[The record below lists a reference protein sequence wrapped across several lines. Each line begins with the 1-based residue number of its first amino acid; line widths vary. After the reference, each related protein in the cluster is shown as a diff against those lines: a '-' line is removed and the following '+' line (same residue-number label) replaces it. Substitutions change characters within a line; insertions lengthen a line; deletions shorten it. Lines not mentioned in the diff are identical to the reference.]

1 VVGDYQPHPITR
13 DFRFATFFPVARSV
27 TAKESAP
34 EGASA
39 QALARTS
46 GESWAETN
54 QDQIRTGQ
62 VKPDTGEAR
71 GPLVIAAVAT
81 VEAKDLP
88 AERKGA
94 KARIVLIGD
103 SDFASNGFVNLSG
116 NRDFFLNTLSWLAEE
131 ENLIAVRPKE
141 ASRPAPVFLTA
152 AQGQAVFLV
161 PVIVVPLAIIVA
173 GGVAVAR
180 RRGR

>member
-1 VVGDYQPHPITR
+1 M
-13 DFRFATFFPVARSV
+13 
-27 TAKESAP
+27 KEKAP
-34 EGASA
+34 EGVSA
-39 QALARTS
+39 QGLARTS

-62 VKPDTGEAR
+62 VKPDPGEAR
-71 GPLVIAAVAT
+71 GPLTIAAVAT
-81 VEAKDLP
+81 VDAKDAP
-88 AERKGA
+88 ADRKSA

-103 SDFASNGFVNLSG
+103 SDFASNEFVNLSG

-141 ASRPAPVFLTA
+141 SRTAPVFLTG
-152 AQGQAVFLV
+152 AQGQVLFLV
-161 PVIVVPLAIIVA
+161 PVVLIPLTVIVA
-173 GGVAVAR
+173 GVVAVAR